1 MADTSTSA
9 VVRRG
14 GHGRSVEITP
24 SGWTRADKALLTVL
38 CGVIFLDALD
48 GSLTQVAL
56 PSIGRSLHMN
66 EAELQWI
73 VSAYV
78 LGYGGLLLLGGRC
91 ADLFGRR
98 RVLVS
103 GLIALMI
110 ASAFGAVVS
119 DGTLLIVARFA
130 KGASA
135 AFTAPAALSLLTTS
149 FTEGPRRNRALG
161 IYTAAAACGF
171 TFGLVSGGLLTEL
184 SWRYTFAVAV
194 PLAFGLLLATLR
206 VIPRDIRTSGERG
219 QLDIAGAVTVTA
231 AALLFVWAVVEAP
244 NSGWTSPSTV
254 VALVLAV
261 AFVAA
266 FVAIES
272 RVRQPLI
279 RLGLLRSARLVRANL
294 GALLLFGCATVFNVA
309 NTLYLQDVLGWS
321 PLKTGGVFMVASIT
335 TAVVAPRAGA
345 LSTRVGVGWV
355 LLAGALASLASY
367 LLWLV
372 TGASTS
378 YTVIVGA
385 LVLQG
390 AGFALAFPALNIQ
403 ALGGVPDREQGLASG
418 LVGTSFQI
426 GGALLLAVG
435 TAAALAVTPAHPN
448 TTETLHG
455 LHASMLVAVIA
466 ASLIAAIATSTLL
479 HERRTHR
486 DGEIFERFEPDGTS

>member
-1 MADTSTSA
+1 
-9 VVRRG
+9 
-14 GHGRSVEITP
+14 
-24 SGWTRADKALLTVL
+24 
-38 CGVIFLDALD
+38 
-48 GSLTQVAL
+48 
-56 PSIGRSLHMN
+56 
-66 EAELQWI
+66 
-73 VSAYV
+73 
-78 LGYGGLLLLGGRC
+78 
-91 ADLFGRR
+91 
-98 RVLVS
+98 
-103 GLIALMI
+103 
-110 ASAFGAVVS
+110 
-119 DGTLLIVARFA
+119 
-130 KGASA
+130 
-135 AFTAPAALSLLTTS
+135 
-149 FTEGPRRNRALG
+149 
-161 IYTAAAACGF
+161 
-171 TFGLVSGGLLTEL
+171 
-184 SWRYTFAVAV
+184 
-194 PLAFGLLLATLR
+194 
-206 VIPRDIRTSGERG
+206 
-219 QLDIAGAVTVTA
+219 
-231 AALLFVWAVVEAP
+231 
-244 NSGWTSPSTV
+244 
-254 VALVLAV
+254 
-261 AFVAA
+261 
-266 FVAIES
+266 
-272 RVRQPLI
+272 
-279 RLGLLRSARLVRANL
+279 
-294 GALLLFGCATVFNVA
+294 
-309 NTLYLQDVLGWS
+309 
-321 PLKTGGVFMVASIT
+321 MVASIT

-479 HERRTHR
+479 QERRTHR